1 MTVITSHCEA
11 RRRCRHECMGGFP
24 VRIYPVSLKAGGSEA
39 GYNRQRRLLAFLG
52 LRMPIV
58 APRAETGRNME
69 KPRPAA
75 RVVLSHPGNP
85 PFVQHAARALQEAG
99 LLSAYVTTFVY
110 QHDAA
115 LGRCLRGALSL
126 VMRDADREL
135 SRRAITEV
143 SHDLVRP
150 HPLPEIIR
158 MASVKGAGPIT
169 ADRVWEVTEKW
180 FDRLVARRH
189 LDGATAAYAYEH
201 GALATFTAQK
211 RRGGLCIYDMP
222 ITHHATTAAWV
233 DAEFARFPAV
243 ESARDRH
250 LRRLAF
256 RRNARKD
263 AELALADLVVAA
275 STFTRDSL
283 VRAGTSAE
291 RIVVVPYGAP
301 PVWDSPAARPRRPFI
316 FLSAGTQSVRKG
328 VHYLLEAWRK
338 LGAPADAE
346 LWLIGAM
353 ALPPESIA
361 DLPGKVVIRPSMPR
375 PELFELY
382 RRAGVLVFPSLC
394 EGFGQV
400 ITEAMS
406 QGLPVITTAH
416 TAGPDF
422 IEHGCNGFLVP
433 VRDSERLTETMQWCL
448 DHSDAMQEIS
458 RAAMERTARWQWSD
472 YRAHLGAAVAQFLD
486 QSGTRPVAPNHPSV
500 AAEKG

>member
-1 MTVITSHCEA
+1 
-11 RRRCRHECMGGFP
+11 
-24 VRIYPVSLKAGGSEA
+24 
-39 GYNRQRRLLAFLG
+39 
-52 LRMPIV
+52 MPIV
-58 APRAETGRNME
+58 APRAETGSKPAE
-69 KPRPAA
+69 PRPAA
-75 RVVLSHPGNP
+75 RVVLSHPGNA
-85 PFVQHAARALQEAG
+85 PFVQHAARALHESG

-110 QHDAA
+110 QRDSV
-115 LGRCLRGALSL
+115 LGRYLRGALAL
-126 VMRDADREL
+126 VMRDADRQL

-143 SHDLVRP
+143 SHDLVRS

-169 ADRVWEVTEKW
+169 TDRVWEVTEKW

-189 LDGATAAYAYEH
+189 LDGVTAAYAYEH
-201 GALATFTAQK
+201 AALATFTEQK

-222 ITHHATTAAWV
+222 ITHHATTAACV

-243 ESARDRH
+243 ERARDRH

-275 STFTRDSL
+275 STFTKDSL
-283 VRAGTSAE
+283 VRAGTPVE
-291 RIVVVPYGAP
+291 RIVIVSYGAP
-301 PVWDSPAARPRRPFI
+301 PVWDGPVERPRRPFI

-328 VHYLLEAWRK
+328 VHYLLDAWRK

-353 ALPPESIA
+353 VLPPESLA
-361 DLPGKVVIRPSMPR
+361 HLPGKVVIRPSLPR
-375 PELFELY
+375 PELFELF

-406 QGLPVITTAH
+406 QGLPVITTAN

-422 IEHGCNGFLVP
+422 IEHGRNGFLVP
-433 VRDSERLTETMQWCL
+433 IRDSERLAESMQWCL
-448 DHSDAMQEIS
+448 DHPEAMPEIS

-472 YRAHLGAAVAQFLD
+472 YRAALGAAVSRFLHEA
-486 QSGTRPVAPNHPSV
+486 GTGPLAPNYLSI